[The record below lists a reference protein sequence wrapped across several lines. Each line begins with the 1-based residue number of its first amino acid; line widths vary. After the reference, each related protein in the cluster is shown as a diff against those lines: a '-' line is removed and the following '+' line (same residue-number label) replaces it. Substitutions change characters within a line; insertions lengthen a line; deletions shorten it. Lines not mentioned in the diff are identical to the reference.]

1 MVVVVVIVVV
11 VSVVIVVAGVSV
23 PMVVVAVVEVSSTT
37 AGASVVEVSVVV
49 VVSSF
54 LAQPVRSAVPNT
66 AAITRLPNFFI
77 SLSFSSLTN
86 LFAGRLK
93 SAEKRAH
100 DIPRRG
106 SVKRQTPVL
115 AIVAVF
121 HRGRIS
127 FVPFIGGHVFEA
139 LGERIQGVFKELKGE
154 GHLTEYHLDSALREI
169 RLSLLEADVALP
181 VVRDFTARVREK
193 AVGAKVMQQLSPAQE
208 VTRIVRDELIGLL
221 GGQKEDLLLE
231 GRPAVIEMVG
241 LQGSGKT
248 TSAGKLALYLKGRG
262 RYPLLVAADL
272 SRPAAVS
279 QLKTLGRQIG
289 VPVFDPGDRRDA
301 VEVAREGVTEA
312 RLTGRDTVIVDTAG
326 RLHLDEE
333 LMNEVRAVTDAIHP
347 GEILFVAD
355 AMTGQD
361 AVRSA
366 AGFAAALPLTG
377 IVFTKAD
384 GDARGGAALSVV
396 TTVGKPIKFVG
407 MGEKLE
413 DFEQFH
419 PDRMSSRILGLGDV
433 LTLIEKVEAQVDA
446 TAADKMARR
455 AGAGEFTLEDLREQ
469 LRSMKKMGPVS
480 GMLDL
485 LPKGGAFRGLA
496 SADAVD
502 EKSLVRIAAIID
514 SMTPDER
521 RYPQLLNGSRKKR
534 IAAGAATSVAEINR
548 LVKQYQQMRKLMR
561 TAKKG
566 AHGLDLSRLPLP
578 APRN

>member
-1 MVVVVVIVVV
+1 
-11 VSVVIVVAGVSV
+11 
-23 PMVVVAVVEVSSTT
+23 
-37 AGASVVEVSVVV
+37 
-49 VVSSF
+49 
-54 LAQPVRSAVPNT
+54 
-66 AAITRLPNFFI
+66 
-77 SLSFSSLTN
+77 
-86 LFAGRLK
+86 
-93 SAEKRAH
+93 
-100 DIPRRG
+100 
-106 SVKRQTPVL
+106 
-115 AIVAVF
+115 
-121 HRGRIS
+121 
-127 FVPFIGGHVFEA
+127 VFES
-139 LGERIQGVFKELKGE
+139 LGDRIQGVFKELKGE
-154 GHLTEYHLDSALREI
+154 GHLTEYHLDSALRQI
-169 RLSLLEADVALP
+169 RLSLLEADVALA
-181 VVRDFTARVREK
+181 VVRGFTERVREK

-208 VTRIVRDELIGLL
+208 VTRIVRDELVALL

-231 GRPAVIEMVG
+231 GRPAIIEMVG

-289 VPVFDPGDRRDA
+289 VPVFEPGEGRDA
-301 VEVAREGVTEA
+301 VAVAREGVTEA

-326 RLHLDEE
+326 RLHLDSD
-333 LMNEVRAVTDAIHP
+333 LMNEVRAVTEAVHP

-366 AGFAAALPLTG
+366 AGFAEALPLTG

-407 MGEKLE
+407 VGEKLQ
-413 DFEQFH
+413 DFEPFH
-419 PDRMSSRILGLGDV
+419 PDRMASRILGLGDV

-446 TAADKMARR
+446 SAAEKMADR
-455 AGAGEFTLEDLREQ
+455 AAAGDFTLEDLRDQ

-480 GMLDL
+480 GLLDL
-485 LPKGGAFRGLA
+485 LPKGGAFRSLA

-502 EKSLVRIAAIID
+502 EKSLLRIAAIID

-521 RYPQLLNGSRKKR
+521 RYPQVLNGSRKKR
-534 IAAGAATSVAEINR
+534 VAAGSGTTVAEINR
-548 LVKQYQQMRKLMR
+548 LVKQYQQMRKLMKAAR
-561 TAKKG
+561 KG
-566 AHGLDLSRLPLP
+566 VRGLDLSRLPLP
-578 APRN
+578 APRG

>member
-1 MVVVVVIVVV
+1 
-11 VSVVIVVAGVSV
+11 
-23 PMVVVAVVEVSSTT
+23 
-37 AGASVVEVSVVV
+37 
-49 VVSSF
+49 
-54 LAQPVRSAVPNT
+54 
-66 AAITRLPNFFI
+66 
-77 SLSFSSLTN
+77 
-86 LFAGRLK
+86 
-93 SAEKRAH
+93 
-100 DIPRRG
+100 
-106 SVKRQTPVL
+106 
-115 AIVAVF
+115 
-121 HRGRIS
+121 
-127 FVPFIGGHVFEA
+127 VFEA

-208 VTRIVRDELIGLL
+208 VTRIVRDELMALL
-221 GGQKEDLLLE
+221 GGKKEDVLLE

-248 TSAGKLALYLKGRG
+248 TSAGKLALHLKGRG

-289 VPVFDPGDRRDA
+289 VPVFDPGDRTDA

-326 RLHLDEE
+326 RLHLDED
-333 LMNEVRAVTDAIHP
+333 LMNEVRAVTDAIRP

-377 IVFTKAD
+377 IIFTKTD

-407 MGEKLE
+407 VGEKPE
-413 DFEQFH
+413 DFEPFH

-446 TAADKMARR
+446 SDADKLARR
-455 AGAGEFTLEDLREQ
+455 ASAGEFTLEDLREQ

-480 GMLDL
+480 GIIDL
-485 LPKGGAFRGLA
+485 LPKGGAFRGL
-496 SADAVD
+496 SSPDAVD

-534 IAAGAATSVAEINR
+534 IAAGSATSVAEINR
-548 LVKQYQQMRKLMR
+548 LLKQYQQMRRLMR
-561 TAKKG
+561 TARKG
-566 AHGLDLSRLPLP
+566 VRGLDLSRLPLP